1 MRFMIIVR
9 AAKNTEAGVMP
20 RGARGRADGQER
32 ETLVGAGRLGT
43 KVSAGRRAFS
53 WRAIR
58 QTKLQL
64 PTTY

>member
-9 AAKNTEAGVMP
+9 ADKNTEAGVMP
-20 RGARGRADGQER
+20 SESALR
-32 ETLVGAGRLGT
+32 RLGT
-43 KVSAGRRAFS
+43 KLSAGRRAFS

-64 PTTY
+64 PTIY